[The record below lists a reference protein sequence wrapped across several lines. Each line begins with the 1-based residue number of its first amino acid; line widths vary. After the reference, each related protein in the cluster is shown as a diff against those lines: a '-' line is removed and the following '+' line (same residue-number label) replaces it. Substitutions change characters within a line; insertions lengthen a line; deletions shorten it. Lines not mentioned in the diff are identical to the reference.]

1 MRDELKPPVT
11 LPPRANDAHKGN
23 FGKVLFVG
31 GSRGM
36 PGAISMTGLA
46 ALRSGSGLV
55 TIATPTGVQDSVA
68 SYHPAYTTFPLP
80 EDSDGKVS
88 LTSHNQITEIA
99 GSFDAI
105 GCGPGLSTSDGAHLI
120 VQKLLG
126 LPGKP
131 VVLDADALNLLALHR
146 SMIGYEAWQSKMRS
160 AGALVLTPHPRE
172 MERISGVPSSD
183 RQGQIKAAVTLSE
196 QMDTVWVLK
205 GGPTVVIANGLIW
218 ENDTGN
224 PGMATAGAGDVLTGI
239 ISSLLGQGL
248 SAWDAAKLGVWVH
261 GYAGDLAAE
270 QLGQIGLISTDLIE
284 FLPRAFIATMVN

>member
-1 MRDELKPPVT
+1 M

-31 GSRGM
+31 GSSGM
-36 PGAISMTGLA
+36 SGAISMTGLA

-55 TIATPTGVQDSVA
+55 TIATPTGVQHTVA
-68 SYHPAYTTFPLP
+68 SYHPAYTTFPLT
-80 EDSDGKVS
+80 EDSEGKVS

-105 GCGPGLSTSDGAHLI
+105 GCGPGLSTNEGAHLI

-126 LPGKP
+126 LAGKP
-131 VVLDADALNLLALHR
+131 VVLDADALNLLALYR
-146 SMIGYEAWQSKMRS
+146 SLIGDEAWQNVMRS

-172 MERISGVPSSD
+172 MERIFGVPSSD
-183 RQGQIKAAVTLSE
+183 RQGQVMAAATLSE
-196 QMDTVWVLK
+196 QMDTVWVIK
-205 GGPTVVIANGLIW
+205 GGPTVVIAKGRIW
-218 ENDTGN
+218 ENTTGN

-248 SAWDAAKLGVWVH
+248 SAWDAARLGVWVH
-261 GYAGDLAAE
+261 GYAGDLAAD
-270 QLGQIGLISTDLIE
+270 QLGQIGLICTDLIE
-284 FLPRAFIATMVN
+284 LLPKAFIATIVDKKHRMPTIG